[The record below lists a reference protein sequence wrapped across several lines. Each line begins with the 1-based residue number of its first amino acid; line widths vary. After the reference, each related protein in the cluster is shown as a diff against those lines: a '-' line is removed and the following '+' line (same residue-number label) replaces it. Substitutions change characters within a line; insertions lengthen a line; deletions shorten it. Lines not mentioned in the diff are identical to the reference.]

1 MCILHHKLQLC
12 GANALQFLLQIHRS
26 LPLIAHT
33 FHHTSDGFSACN
45 EGISEVTRRAFI
57 IFSRDGQ
64 DVFLRDTRGEE
75 RENGVGIGHSLTSF
89 LQLMFTPH

>member
-1 MCILHHKLQLC
+1 MHIFHDKLQLC
-12 GANALQFLLQIHRS
+12 SGNTFQFLLQIHRR

-33 FHHTSDGFSACN
+33 FHHTCDGFSACN

-64 DVFLRDTRGEE
+64 DVFLRDTRGED
-75 RENGVGIGHSLTSF
+75 RENRVGIGH
-89 LQLMFTPH
+89 